1 MLAGMSR
8 RRPRRDSPA
17 LGREWRFT
25 AEGWRS
31 NARLRVAAVAA
42 RQKGR
47 IRYDQLRALGIS
59 EGTIGRWCDEG
70 YLFWELPRVYAVG
83 HPGRTPESD
92 LAAAAL
98 YAGPGGELS
107 HATTV
112 WWLGLLKY
120 PPKEIHVSTPRRV
133 QNYKNI
139 VVHGRRKLER
149 ILHKGLPITPP
160 SQAILDFAATGTH
173 ELLRFVLANAEYQ
186 GLLDVD
192 ALNASIGQGV
202 DGTRALRA
210 AIRVHLPQLALT
222 RSDIER
228 LLLMLCERFGLPIPL
243 VNTYIGDWLVDAVW
257 PHAKVIVEVDGIRG
271 HRTKAQIERDHQ
283 RDLELRAL
291 GYIVLRYTEAQIRD
305 TPAAVA
311 ADIRRYL

>member
-1 MLAGMSR
+1 MLPGMSR
-8 RRPRRDSPA
+8 RRRRPPS
-17 LGREWRFT
+17 GREWRFT
-25 AEGWRS
+25 AGGRRS
-31 NARLRVAAVAA
+31 NAKLRVAAIAA

-47 IRYDQLRALGIS
+47 IRYDQLRALGIG
-59 EGTIGRWCDEG
+59 EGTIRRWCDAG

-83 HPGRTPESD
+83 HPGRTVESD

-98 YAGPGGELS
+98 YAGPGAELS
-107 HATTV
+107 HATTI

-120 PPKEIHVSTPRRV
+120 APSEIHVSTPRRV
-133 QNYKNI
+133 QNYYNI

-149 ILHKGLPITPP
+149 ILHKGLPITTP

-173 ELLRFVLANAEYQ
+173 DLLRFVLANAEYQ

-202 DGTRALRA
+202 NGTRALRN
-210 AIRVHLPQLALT
+210 AIRIHLPALALT
-222 RSDIER
+222 RSVIER
-228 LLLMLCERFGLPIPL
+228 LLLLLCERFGLPIPV
-243 VNTYIGDWLVDAVW
+243 VNVYVGDWLVDAVW
-257 PHAKVIVEVDGIRG
+257 PYAKVIVEVDGVHG
-271 HRTKAQIERDHQ
+271 HRTRAQIERDHQ

-291 GYIVLRYTEAQIRD
+291 GYTVLRYTEAQIRD